1 MKDKQLLTEINRIKE
16 IMGVRLLT
24 EQSQVFDNILTSLV
38 KLSKG
43 GLKSKIT
50 KLISKPNI
58 SGAEFRNLVDEIKTM
73 KGVDS
78 GLITLINK
86 FEKSIIDKASST
98 KYSNHITKRLKEGAT
113 ESEITNELLSHL
125 NTVYGD
131 FINAKILDDFKL
143 KLSKRI
149 DTIQQKIN
157 PPKPTPPKP
166 EENFSKE
173 IKNINWNNIPQISD
187 DTAKKLFITN
197 RTLWDK
203 VKNFITP
210 SKAILNGKV
219 EKIKLLSKRY
229 TETNDTNLKSDIQD
243 ELKKELYSLG
253 IESKKMMKS
262 TNQFLNE
269 VISKFERDIRGNIIN
284 PGEKMFSEY
293 IGKIQSDTKD
303 FTNIGKLLQ
312 FTPEGNQ
319 FLMVLKDAFNS
330 AIKPAKVI
338 QSIRNRGKSARE
350 ITLQMFGKETENI
363 SDEMLKKIEQNHE
376 SAINWFKSGSPR
388 GNPWY
393 PKYQQNYEDIISKSG
408 LSAAKKSYLMEL
420 VIRLIK
426 FKIIWGS
433 LYIIRDYLTYYVKRM
448 DDKTEELL
456 NKCLLDKKNKVK
468 DSQYCSKLTSTHFG
482 EWMLTVAT
490 VLQEKDG
497 WEAFADIALKEYLP
511 IIEGSFG
518 DEITDWWPGYYDDLG
533 IFIFNSVKFIFNKE
547 NIDKSLEDVD
557 ELMREKQDEIDNVQ
571 TQIDTTLSQNN
582 VNLSPPQPVEE
593 VYTNDP
599 KGFKKYIK
607 NTFEDDNPVISGT
620 KDSFTYEDI
629 EFKYN
634 NGKFD

>member
-1 MKDKQLLTEINRIKE
+1 MKDTIEKFKLLANYDLKLTLKENHELIIENSGLAKLLKRAVISQGKKFYVPQDWVETALRGIKLVDGSTPSPNQLIRLISTDALTPTDLKNVYVALFKSPGATEPVKNAIVDGLSLGISRPTTPFTDKKSAIKY
-16 IMGVRLLT
+16 I
-24 EQSQVFDNILTSLV
+24 
-38 KLSKG
+38 
-43 GLKSKIT
+43 KSKI
-50 KLISKPNI
+50 SDDD
-58 SGAEFRNLVDEIKTM
+58 LVNRMWEKV
-73 KGVDS
+73 KGD
-78 GLITLINK
+78 ITFYK
-86 FEKSIIDKASST
+86 
-98 KYSNHITKRLKEGAT
+98 
-113 ESEITNELLSHL
+113 
-125 NTVYGD
+125 
-131 FINAKILDDFKL
+131 
-143 KLSKRI
+143 
-149 DTIQQKIN
+149 
-157 PPKPTPPKP
+157 
-166 EENFSKE
+166 KE

-269 VISKFERDIRGNIIN
+269 VISKFKRDSRGNIIN

-293 IGKIQSDTKD
+293 IGKIQSDTED

-363 SDEMLKKIEQNHE
+363 SDEMLKKIEQNHK
-376 SAINWFKSGSPR
+376 SAINWFKTGSPR

-490 VLQEKDG
+490 VLQEKAG

-533 IFIFNSVKFIFNKE
+533 TFIFNSVKFIFNKE
-547 NIDKSLEDVD
+547 NIDKSLDDVD
-557 ELMREKQDEIDNVQ
+557 ELMRERQDEIDNVQ

-582 VNLSPPQPVEE
+582 VNLSPPTPVNTDNQ
-593 VYTNDP
+593 YTNDLP
-599 KGFKKYIK
+599 SFKEYMKKVMGDTY
-607 NTFEDDNPVISGT
+607 NESLVGGT
-620 KDSFTYEDI
+620 KDTFTYDGETLTFD
-629 EFKYN
+629 K
-634 NGKFD
+634 GKFVE